1 VPSANET
8 VAHIEA
14 ATSWDERIAR
24 IRHIPQDHGTG
35 ALPAIFADVAR
46 QLYVPHLGPD
56 FAYVPVD
63 EFYDL
68 PRFEAAYAATDLA
81 TEHFTRVNVDHLAAV
96 LMDEPTAMLPLRTLL
111 GLTRQEFAASTKLVA
126 KMLDVKPL
134 SPSKVDAMERDGS
147 KPSADQARLAAETID
162 QAMAR
167 TLFGDPPGGLRSK
180 QDKPDTAE
188 GWTSVNR
195 YAEEG
200 VPLSMFLHQRHYG
213 GTFRQLLD
221 ATSEKRGNLIE
232 DVVEAL
238 FVDNGVPYIRTGSH
252 NQGDIEARFEVRV
265 RPAPDFVVFDK
276 ADRLLGLLEC
286 KGANDG
292 GTARDKALRFVALRE
307 ESIRLGGVPLLA
319 VLGGLG
325 WLRVNDTLGP
335 VVRDC
340 DGRVFSVSNVA
351 EMLNVAPF
359 PTLVG
364 LTPPSEP
371 ITT

>member
-1 VPSANET
+1 MPTAKET
-8 VAHIEA
+8 VAHIES
-14 ATSWDERIAR
+14 ATSWDERVAR

-35 ALPAIFADVAR
+35 VLPAIFAEVAR

-68 PRFEAAYAATDLA
+68 PRFEAAYASTDRA
-81 TEHFTRVNVDHLAAV
+81 TEHFTRVDVDHLARV
-96 LMDEPTAMLPLRTLL
+96 LTDDPTTLLPLRTLL

-126 KMLDVKPL
+126 EALNVKPL
-134 SPSKVDAMERDGS
+134 SPSRVDAMERDGS
-147 KPSADQARLAAETID
+147 KPTADQARVAAETID

-167 TLFGDPPGGLRSK
+167 TLFGDPPGDLRSK

-188 GWTSVNR
+188 GWGSVHR
-195 YAEEG
+195 FAEEG
-200 VPLSMFLHQRHYG
+200 VPLAMFLHQRHYG
-213 GTFRQLLD
+213 GAFRQLLD

-238 FVDNGVPYIRTGSH
+238 FRDNGVPYIRTGSH
-252 NQGDIEARFEVRV
+252 NQGDIEDRFEVRV
-265 RPAPDFVVFDK
+265 RPAPDFVVFDR
-276 ADRLLGLLEC
+276 ADRLQGLLEC

-292 GTARDKALRFVALRE
+292 GTARDKALRFVALRD
-307 ESIRLGGVPLLA
+307 ESIRLGGVPLVA

-351 EMLNVAPF
+351 EMLSVTPF

-364 LTPPSEP
+364 LVRPPDD
-371 ITT
+371 

>member
-1 VPSANET
+1 MPSTEAT
-8 VAHIEA
+8 VANIVGA
-14 ATSWDERIAR
+14 SSWDERVAR
-24 IRHIPQDHGTG
+24 IRTIPQDHGTG
-35 ALPAIFADVAR
+35 AQPAIFADVAR
-46 QLYVPHLGPD
+46 QLYVPYLGPD

-68 PRFEAAYAATDLA
+68 PRFEAAYAAADAATAGFTQVDVGHLVQVLTD
-81 TEHFTRVNVDHLAAV
+81 H
-96 LMDEPTAMLPLRTLL
+96 PTTLLPLRTLL

-126 KMLDVKPL
+126 EMLHSRPL
-134 SPSKVDAMERDGS
+134 SASKVDAMERDGS
-147 KPSADQARLAAETID
+147 RPNPDQARLVAVTID
-162 QAMAR
+162 RAMAG

-188 GWTSVNR
+188 GWDSVHHF
-195 YAEEG
+195 AVDG

-213 GTFRQLLD
+213 GAFRQLLD
-221 ATSEKRGNLIE
+221 ATSEQRGNLIE
-232 DVVEAL
+232 DAVEAL
-238 FVDNGVPYIRTGSH
+238 FTDSGVPFIRTGSH
-252 NQGDIEARFEVRV
+252 NQGEIEDRFEVRV
-265 RPAPDFVVFDK
+265 RPAPDFVVFDR
-276 ADRLLGLLEC
+276 ADRLQGMLEC

-340 DGRVFSVSNVA
+340 DGRVFSVSNIA
-351 EMLNVAPF
+351 EMLAVAPF

-364 LTPPSEP
+364 LAPRLER
-371 ITT
+371 